1 MLINEDI
8 SISLTKLIEATRLV
22 ASDFSIQTSILPAYV
37 HVPDEIALVFQDAY
51 YCVNKL
57 VEHGILNECQQ
68 TALGALNISFDRIN
82 SWTIASLR
90 EGDEWN
96 YVRGLAKDVLK
107 SFNETNTEMPNLF
120 WIDYVPGDKPN

>member
-1 MLINEDI
+1 MLTNEEI
-8 SISLTKLIEATRLV
+8 LISLTKLIEATKLV

-37 HVPDEIALVFQDAY
+37 HIPDEIALVFQDAY

-57 VEHGILNECQQ
+57 VEHGVLNEYQQ
-68 TALGALNISFDRIN
+68 TALGALNISLDRIN
-82 SWTIASLR
+82 SWTLVSLK
-90 EGDEWN
+90 EDDEWN

-120 WIDYVPGDKPN
+120 WIDYVPED